1 MRKVVLLKGSVKISE
16 NWWES
21 GDLNIG
27 YAPDKQTNKQTL
39 KQTVNFGIKTLTT
52 VKGISVRFYVSLS
65 SLLSFAHFLF
75 ASLIL
80 FFLLSDK

>member
-27 YAPDKQTNKQTL
+27 YAPDKQTNSQFRD
-39 KQTVNFGIKTLTT
+39 QDPHYSQGNIC
-52 VKGISVRFYVSLS
+52 
-65 SLLSFAHFLF
+65 AFLC
-75 ASLIL
+75 L
-80 FFLLSDK
+80 FK

>member
-27 YAPDKQTNKQTL
+27 YAPDKQTN